1 MTEVLKITDENI
13 KLCAEEIKRGGLVA
27 FPTETVYG
35 LGADGLNAEAVK
47 KIYEA
52 KGRQSDNPLILH
64 IASREMI
71 EPLAYYESKYDA
83 LLDAF
88 WPGPMT
94 IILKKKDI
102 VPSVITAGLDSVA
115 IRMPSSD
122 VARKL
127 IEYAGTPIAA
137 PSANIS
143 GYPSPTCA
151 EHVYKDLHGKLK
163 YILDGEMSEVGIE
176 STVID
181 LSRDKVRILRP
192 GKISLEDLQKII
204 PEAEYDEAITDDK
217 EVKKPISPG
226 QKYTHYKPNAK
237 VVIIMGEGE
246 DLIKKMK
253 AEYEENIEKN
263 PVVFTLKEYEDE
275 FHEFNTMDLGSIKE
289 PISISHNIFNL
300 LRTADDK
307 GYGYIILQGY
317 ERKGIFMAIMNRI
330 IKSSGHNI
338 KY

>member
-1 MTEVLKITDENI
+1 MTDILKITDENI
-13 KLCAEEIKRGGLVA
+13 KLCAEEIRRGGLVA

-35 LGADGLNAEAVK
+35 LGADGLNAVAVK

-64 IASREMI
+64 IAHRSMI
-71 EPLAYYESKYDA
+71 DRLAYYDSKYDT

-127 IEYAGTPIAA
+127 IEYAQTPIAA

-163 YILDGEMSEVGIE
+163 YILDGDMSEYGIE

-181 LSRDKVRILRP
+181 LSRDKIRILRP

-204 PEAEYDEAITDDK
+204 PDAEYDEAITDDK

-237 VVIIMGEGE
+237 VVIIMGKGDE
-246 DLIKKMK
+246 LIDKMK
-253 AEYEENIEKN
+253 VEYKANIDLN

-275 FHEFNTMDLGSIKE
+275 FSEYKTMHLGTIKD

-300 LRTADDK
+300 LRKADDD

-317 ERKGIFMAIMNRI
+317 ERKGVFMAIMNRI